1 MFWKLHFESCKLNPS
16 SPCAPQFLFSKLSFF
31 KHLRPWCNK
40 LQTCMWAL
48 DMLPYQV
55 FFKSLKPSVN
65 KAYFTYKTR
74 WIKYADFFFTMPRRK
89 KLPPPPL
96 ELQPWPD
103 RPPNGR
109 RPQVETPKR
118 SAIFAVYYWAQ
129 QQNIPCNL
137 HSISTVFGIPKST
150 ASDILAS
157 GRCRRL
163 QHSDDVDN
171 RPRLRELTRSDTN
184 AIATYLDQA
193 PFEEKSLPWQDVA
206 DQAGV
211 AKEFH
216 ENQPNT
222 QWSSAV
228 IQRRVTQDE
237 SIKTH
242 KAIVKEKHRPA
253 QIQKRLEYCRI

>member
-1 MFWKLHFESCKLNPS
+1 
-16 SPCAPQFLFSKLSFF
+16 
-31 KHLRPWCNK
+31 
-40 LQTCMWAL
+40 
-48 DMLPYQV
+48 
-55 FFKSLKPSVN
+55 
-65 KAYFTYKTR
+65 
-74 WIKYADFFFTMPRRK
+74 MPRRK

-253 QIQKRLEYCRI
+253 QIQKRLEYCRIQLQQRPSGTDWRNVI